1 MIVENKALVF
11 SLYSQFID
19 HRYHLHSLQP
29 QVVLEKNFE
38 YTYCVY
44 DLDIT
49 TCYVVGE
56 FLFLF
61 VSHVLIMYATKCLC
75 CGRSLRTR
83 GSRPR
88 AIFLFIATWKYYF
101 PLE

>member
-19 HRYHLHSLQP
+19 HRYHIHSLQH

-44 DLDIT
+44 ESD
-49 TCYVVGE
+49 
-56 FLFLF
+56 
-61 VSHVLIMYATKCLC
+61 
-75 CGRSLRTR
+75 
-83 GSRPR
+83 
-88 AIFLFIATWKYYF
+88 IATFYGVGGISISLFNSGTNNGCHKMSMFW
-101 PLE
+101 